1 MKTSFLQTGIS
12 TAALSLSAV
21 AAFAADG
28 RPNILYIMSDDHS
41 FQTIGVYASVLKDY
55 VKTPQYRPYSQRRRQ
70 DGELLCH
77 QFHQHSQPGGYP
89 DGAIQSS

>member
-1 MKTSFLQTGIS
+1 MPP
-12 TAALSLSAV
+12 
-21 AAFAADG
+21 DG

-55 VKTPQYRPYSQRRRQ
+55 VKTPNIDRIANEGVKR
-70 DGELLCH
+70 ENC
-77 QFHQHSQPGGYP
+77 FVTIHQHSQPGGYP